1 MNVNTTEETRA
12 RYEATMN
19 QPVSGRIGSRRRRR
33 WSVVA
38 LYGSYVL
45 ICASAAITAN
55 LTTRPAYAVAL
66 ALLLAGVAAA
76 GYGVF
81 TLMGRTF
88 VNAPNIRDAALD
100 ERQRARRNDALAR
113 AYPVIGIFMALC
125 LAYMMICDD
134 VWPRLRNFT
143 VIEALFWA
151 AFLLAISLPSAIIA
165 WTEPDPLPE
174 LEG

>member
-1 MNVNTTEETRA
+1 
-12 RYEATMN
+12 
-19 QPVSGRIGSRRRRR
+19 
-33 WSVVA
+33 VVA

-45 ICASAAITAN
+45 ICASAAIAAN
-55 LTTRPAYAVAL
+55 LTTRPAHAGAL

-76 GYGVF
+76 AYGVV

-100 ERQRARRNDALAR
+100 ERQRSRRNDALAR
-113 AYPVIGIFMALC
+113 SYPVIGIFMALC
-125 LAYMMICDD
+125 LAYMMIGDA
-134 VWPRLRNFT
+134 WPAVRNFT

-174 LEG
+174 REG